1 MGTKACWQK
10 YEFNWQNAS
19 SHETE
24 QEVGHSYPLKCTSSI
39 KAVASKD
46 YNFPINSAAGE

>member
-1 MGTKACWQK
+1 M
-10 YEFNWQNAS
+10 S
-19 SHETE
+19 STGRMHPVMKQTE

-46 YNFPINSAAGE
+46 CNFPINSAAGE